1 MIYSIGHANREFDD
15 FVKLLK
21 LYEVEYLIDVRS
33 SPYSKMFPVYN
44 REPISILLK
53 KNNINYVYLGDDL
66 GGLPK
71 DPSCYIEYI
80 DKNNEEARKIDYSKI
95 EKKEFF
101 INGLERLKTAN
112 SKGYV
117 VAVMCSELNPEECH
131 RSKLIGLSL
140 QKEGIIIQHINKNGK
155 LVDQNEVNQLINGG
169 KSPINL
175 WGEID
180 MTSKRK
186 IK

>member
-1 MIYSIGHANREFDD
+1 MIYSIGHANREFAD
-15 FVKLLK
+15 FIKLLK
-21 LYEVEYLIDVRS
+21 TYEIEYLIDVRS
-33 SPYSKMFPVYN
+33 SPYSKMFPVFN
-44 REPISILLK
+44 RELFSNLLT
-53 KNNINYVYLGDDL
+53 KNGFNYVYLGDLL

-71 DPSCYIEYI
+71 DRSCYIEYT
-80 DKNNEEARKIDYSKI
+80 DKNDEEVRKIDYSKI

-101 INGLERLKTAN
+101 KNGLERLKTAN
-112 SKGYV
+112 AKGLK
-117 VAVMCSELNPEECH
+117 VAVMCSELNPEQCH
-131 RSKLIGLSL
+131 RSKLIGVAL
-140 QKEGIIIQHINKNGK
+140 QKEGIVIQHINKDGK
-155 LVDQNEVNQLINGG
+155 LVDQNEVSLIINKG

>member
-15 FVKLLK
+15 FIILLK
-21 LYEVEYLIDVRS
+21 TYEIEYLIDVRS
-33 SPYSKMFPVYN
+33 SPYSQMFPVYN
-44 REPISILLK
+44 REPFSNLLIQ
-53 KNNINYVYLGDDL
+53 NGFSYVYLGNVL

-71 DPSCYIEYI
+71 DPSCYIEYT
-80 DKNNEEARKIDYSKI
+80 DKKNEKTRKIDYSKI

-101 INGLERLKTAN
+101 KNGLERLKIAN
-112 SKGYV
+112 TKGLK

-140 QKEGIIIQHINKNGK
+140 QKDGIIMQHINKHGK
-155 LVDQNEVNQLINGG
+155 LIDQNEINLLINRG
-169 KSPINL
+169 KNPINL

-180 MTSKRK
+180 IISKRK